1 MVICLLNGKYLGNE
15 YGISLISTSR
25 FSFNYTFPIMV
36 DGGMN
41 KLLLILLITLSFSC
55 YASSD
60 EKANK
65 LFVETV
71 IQWQEYESKDYV
83 DWVDLD
89 TQYELLS
96 KIDQN
101 IQKII
106 DKYPG
111 SNIAVQLIAFREFG
125 ILSVDKVEKRLES
138 VKSQIRLLDQA
149 EKLLANNQ
157 TDSVNQNNEESLKN
171 NKESSGLTC
180 NEPAIIKFAYNLIN
194 SRANLKGFNPK
205 NVGTSEAYLLIGYQ
219 NLNYVE
225 AKILF
230 ENLKS
235 SKMPRSLKSFENA
248 FEINQNG
255 IHSIKDNLDWVTGTV
270 SNPSSLKA
278 IILMDG
284 GITYLNL
291 LNKYG
296 TSLNESF
303 IWAETLRPINVHRV
317 ISDQTDD
324 FKLEFSKLAE
334 LTGELG
340 TAGVI
345 LGSRKDLS
353 EYKEFLIRNKSY
365 DKSWIFDEQ
374 MLYGSGVFAS
384 HQDQFPY
391 FLTSISEVDRDKI
404 KLNQDLFDSI
414 KAAYFVPESD
424 FLAVTLNQ
432 SGLTNEISN
441 VSRKYLEARELGV
454 FSDDRLAD
462 EHWIFL
468 YSALIDEV
476 GKETAETITN
486 NFNVNISRTYG
497 GEFVPYIVASMTSL
511 KNLTPFVLDD
521 TKTIP
526 NRPKIIPDDFNW
538 EMFVNVA
545 EIVKKNPDDISYLN
559 TLNKEELGV
568 AYEFLFILG
577 EFDKLLGAIDD
588 QDYGTKQSFMSRL
601 DATCRNYLSSQG
613 EALNGGRKGNI
624 FWQFDKFSSVTK
636 SNSKAK

>member
-1 MVICLLNGKYLGNE
+1 
-15 YGISLISTSR
+15 
-25 FSFNYTFPIMV
+25 
-36 DGGMN
+36 MN
-41 KLLLILLITLSFSC
+41 KLLLILLITFSFSC

-65 LFVETV
+65 VFVETV

-194 SRANLKGFNPK
+194 SRANLKGFSPK

-235 SKMPRSLKSFENA
+235 SKMPRSLKSVENA

-255 IHSIKDNLDWVTGTV
+255 IHSIKDNLDWVTRTV

-291 LNKYG
+291 LNKYR

-303 IWAETLRPINVHRV
+303 IGAETLRPINVHRV

-324 FKLEFSKLAE
+324 FKLEFAKLAE

-340 TAGVI
+340 TAGFI

-353 EYKEFLIRNKSY
+353 EYKEFLIRNQSY

-374 MLYGSGVFAS
+374 MLYSSGVFAS
-384 HQDQFPY
+384 HQDQLPY
-391 FLTSISEVDRDKI
+391 FSTSISEVDRDKI

-577 EFDKLLGAIDD
+577 EFDKLLGTIDD
-588 QDYGTKQSFMSRL
+588 QDYRAKQSFMSRL

-624 FWQFDKFSSVTK
+624 FWQFDKFSSMAK

>member
-1 MVICLLNGKYLGNE
+1 
-15 YGISLISTSR
+15 
-25 FSFNYTFPIMV
+25 
-36 DGGMN
+36 MN
-41 KLLLILLITLSFSC
+41 KLLLILLITFSFSC

-65 LFVETV
+65 VFVETV

-194 SRANLKGFNPK
+194 SRANLKGFSPK

-255 IHSIKDNLDWVTGTV
+255 IHSIKDNLDWVTRTV

-291 LNKYG
+291 LNKYR

-303 IWAETLRPINVHRV
+303 IGAETLRPINVHRV

-324 FKLEFSKLAE
+324 FKLEFAKLAE

-340 TAGVI
+340 TAGFI

-353 EYKEFLIRNKSY
+353 EYKEFLIRNQSY

-374 MLYGSGVFAS
+374 MLYSSGVFAS
-384 HQDQFPY
+384 HQDQLPY
-391 FLTSISEVDRDKI
+391 FSTSISEVDRDKI

-511 KNLTPFVLDD
+511 KNLTPFVLDE

-577 EFDKLLGAIDD
+577 EFDKLLGTIDD
-588 QDYGTKQSFMSRL
+588 QDYRAKQSFMSRL

-624 FWQFDKFSSVTK
+624 FWQFDKFSSMAK

>member
-1 MVICLLNGKYLGNE
+1 
-15 YGISLISTSR
+15 
-25 FSFNYTFPIMV
+25 
-36 DGGMN
+36 MN
-41 KLLLILLITLSFSC
+41 KLLLILLITFSFSC

-71 IQWQEYESKDYV
+71 KQWQDYESKDYEPL
-83 DWVDLD
+83 VDLD
-89 TQYELLS
+89 ARYEILS
-96 KIDQN
+96 QIDQN

-125 ILSVDKVEKRLES
+125 ILSVDKVKKRLES
-138 VKSQIRLLDQA
+138 IKSQKSIRDYA
-149 EKLLANNQ
+149 KKVLANNQ
-157 TDSVNQNNEESLKN
+157 TDSVNQKNEESLKN

-180 NEPAIIKFAYNLIN
+180 NEPAIIKFANNLIN
-194 SRANLKGFNPK
+194 SRTNLKGFRPK
-205 NVGTSEAYLLIGYQ
+205 SVGTTEAYLLIGYQ
-219 NLNYVE
+219 NLNYDE

-230 ENLKS
+230 KNLKS
-235 SKMPRSLKSFENA
+235 FKTPRYLNSVEIA

-255 IHSIKDNLDWVTGTV
+255 IQSIKDNLDWVQRTITD
-270 SNPSSLKA
+270 PSSLRA
-278 IILMDG
+278 LILMDG

-291 LNKYG
+291 INKYR

-303 IWAETLRPINVHRV
+303 DGAELTRPKAVYRA

-324 FKLEFSKLAE
+324 FKLEFAELAE
-334 LTGELG
+334 LTGEVG

-353 EYKEFLIRNKSY
+353 EYKEFLIRNQSY
-365 DKSWIFDEQ
+365 DESWIFDE
-374 MLYGSGVFAS
+374 LTLSGYGAFAS
-384 HQDQFPY
+384 HQDQLPY
-391 FLTSISEVDRDKI
+391 FSISISEVDKDII
-404 KLNQDLFDSI
+404 KLRQDLFDST

-424 FLAVTLNQ
+424 FLLSTINQ

-454 FSDDRLAD
+454 FSDDTLAD

-486 NFNVNISRTYG
+486 NFNIVFKRTYG
-497 GEFVPYIVASMTSL
+497 REFVPHIVATMISL

-588 QDYGTKQSFMSRL
+588 QDFLAKQSFMIRL

-613 EALNGGRKGNI
+613 EALNGGGRGNS

-636 SNSKAK
+636 SNSKEK